1 MWESPVQSQNQF
13 IILLK
18 QIYWYIHKYL
28 CVCPCIYGHMHALVH
43 MPPPQS
49 CKFLLFA
56 LISRATLN
64 RRCNIIEAL
73 AGEAMIQPR
82 SQKVNYT
89 VGEGGDN

>member
-1 MWESPVQSQNQF
+1 MSLHIWA
-13 IILLK
+13 
-18 QIYWYIHKYL
+18 YA
-28 CVCPCIYGHMHALVH
+28 CARAHA
-43 MPPPQS
+43 PPPQS